1 MSSTTVTPTRSA
13 SGIFSGLGG
22 LAWEGREEKVG
33 KCSYV
38 EFEHNRSVLSKSH
51 LEHEHVPPLG
61 HGPHVDGVQD
71 LVKLLRLGRAHVD
84 YLPLEVLGQILDA
97 LKCDLELE
105 RKGF

>member
-1 MSSTTVTPTRSA
+1 M
-13 SGIFSGLGG
+13 
-22 LAWEGREEKVG
+22 
-33 KCSYV
+33 
-38 EFEHNRSVLSKSH
+38 
-51 LEHEHVPPLG
+51 PPLG

-84 YLPLEVLGQILDA
+84 YFPFEVLGQILDA

>member
-1 MSSTTVTPTRSA
+1 M
-13 SGIFSGLGG
+13 
-22 LAWEGREEKVG
+22 
-33 KCSYV
+33 
-38 EFEHNRSVLSKSH
+38 
-51 LEHEHVPPLG
+51 PPLG

-97 LKCDLELE
+97 LECDLELE